1 MGKACVV
8 PGCSN
13 RSDRETELSYHRL
26 PLKNKGLLKIWIHKI
41 GRKNLPLNDNSRVCS
56 AHFDNS
62 AGRLLRS
69 DAFPTINLPAITT
82 PLRKRKLPADR
93 RKNTECLVDHDAE
106 SETTVTDLLVEAEL
120 LSADATVT
128 PPSAK
133 EVAIQTDE
141 TSLKYLQLQEEVAD
155 LKFKLK
161 KSLFRLSN
169 IKDNDQKVLFYTG
182 FYNYSI
188 LKACFDYLGPAAN
201 SLSYWG
207 SEITGATKST
217 FGRARSLPPLEE
229 YFLVLVRLRLG
240 LFEKDLADRFDI
252 SVSTV
257 SRICITW
264 INFLYVRFKELPLWP
279 RKESIQSHMPRVF
292 KDLYP
297 TTRVIIDATEI
308 FVETPSLPELQQMTY
323 SNYKHHNTFKS
334 LIGISPGGAII
345 FVSKLFPG
353 SISDKQL
360 TERSGLLQ
368 LIEKGDSIMADRG
381 FDIQDMLT
389 PLGVRVN
396 LPTFLKGKPQLE
408 ANELVETRRIAS
420 LRIHVE
426 RAMERI
432 KNFHILDGTIPLSLT
447 NVAEQIVFVCAM
459 LTNYLPPLC
468 SYK

>member
-1 MGKACVV
+1 
-8 PGCSN
+8 
-13 RSDRETELSYHRL
+13 
-26 PLKNKGLLKIWIHKI
+26 
-41 GRKNLPLNDNSRVCS
+41 
-56 AHFDNS
+56 
-62 AGRLLRS
+62 
-69 DAFPTINLPAITT
+69 
-82 PLRKRKLPADR
+82 
-93 RKNTECLVDHDAE
+93 
-106 SETTVTDLLVEAEL
+106 
-120 LSADATVT
+120 
-128 PPSAK
+128 
-133 EVAIQTDE
+133 
-141 TSLKYLQLQEEVAD
+141 
-155 LKFKLK
+155 
-161 KSLFRLSN
+161 
-169 IKDNDQKVLFYTG
+169 
-182 FYNYSI
+182 
-188 LKACFDYLGPAAN
+188 
-201 SLSYWG
+201 
-207 SEITGATKST
+207 
-217 FGRARSLPPLEE
+217 
-229 YFLVLVRLRLG
+229 
-240 LFEKDLADRFDI
+240 
-252 SVSTV
+252 
-257 SRICITW
+257 
-264 INFLYVRFKELPLWP
+264 
-279 RKESIQSHMPRVF
+279 
-292 KDLYP
+292 
-297 TTRVIIDATEI
+297 
-308 FVETPSLPELQQMTY
+308 MTY

-432 KNFHILDGTIPLSLT
+432 KNFHILDGTIPSSLT